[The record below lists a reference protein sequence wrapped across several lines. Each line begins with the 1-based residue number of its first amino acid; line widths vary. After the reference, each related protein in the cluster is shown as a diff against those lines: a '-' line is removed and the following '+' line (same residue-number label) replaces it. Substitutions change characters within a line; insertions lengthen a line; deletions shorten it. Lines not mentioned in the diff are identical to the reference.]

1 MNWNE
6 HSAFVGEHAFLSAS
20 KYHWVNY
27 DDEKLLATFR
37 TAQAA
42 AKGTELHAFA
52 AKAISLGIKL
62 PRNDKTINAY
72 VNDAIGFKMTPEQP
86 LVYSVNC
93 FGTADAISYRKGLL
107 RIHDLKTGTGRV
119 SMKQLYIYA
128 SLFCLEYKVKPAEID
143 TELRIYQNDAVA
155 IEQPDPD
162 DVTHLMDLIIHFDR
176 LIETAKGE

>member
-1 MNWNE
+1 
-6 HSAFVGEHAFLSAS
+6 
-20 KYHWVNY
+20 
-27 DDEKLLATFR
+27 
-37 TAQAA
+37 
-42 AKGTELHAFA
+42 
-52 AKAISLGIKL
+52 
-62 PRNDKTINAY
+62 
-72 VNDAIGFKMTPEQP
+72 MTPELP

-93 FGTADAISYRKGLL
+93 FGTADAIAYRKGLL

-162 DVTHLMDLIIHFDR
+162 DVTHLMDLIVHFDR
-176 LIETAKGE
+176 LIENAKDN

>member
-6 HSAFVGEHAFLSAS
+6 HSAFVNAHAFLSAS

-27 DDEKLLATFR
+27 NDEKLLATFR
-37 TAQAA
+37 AAQAA

-52 AKAISLGIKL
+52 AKAIELGIKL

-93 FGTADAISYRKGLL
+93 FGTADAIAYRKGLL

-143 TELRIYQNDAVA
+143 TELRIYQNDSVA

-162 DVTHLMDLIIHFDR
+162 DVTHLMDLIVHFDR
-176 LIETAKGE
+176 LIENAKGE

>member
-6 HSAFVGEHAFLSAS
+6 HSAFAGEHAFLSAS

-93 FGTADAISYRKGLL
+93 FGTADAIAYRKGLL

-162 DVTHLMDLIIHFDR
+162 DVTHLMDLIVHFDR
-176 LIETAKGE
+176 LIENAKGE